1 MAIFDMF
8 NGGGPDPMTLMVLDY
23 EEQKEK
29 EDRRRALEYKDML
42 LGVDLADDIEETEEE
57 D

>member
-8 NGGGPDPMTLMVLDY
+8 NGGGVDPMTLMVLDY

-29 EDRRRALEYKDML
+29 EARKRALEYRDML
-42 LGVDLADDIEETEEE
+42 LGANLADEIEEEE